1 MTYIYNMSKSYEKES
16 YHKCLICHDEFK
28 NGKRFS
34 NHLKKDHDLKSLEY
48 TTKYL
53 YNEIIPNCLECHK
66 ETRYTSFTFK
76 KYCID
81 HSHIAESIAGKIGGK
96 IKETWNKG
104 KTAEE
109 DPRIAALANT
119 LKGECNPFYG
129 KQHSIE
135 VIDRI
140 SSIKRLSYENL
151 IKKINECA
159 PNITLLSEYS
169 EYKKVSTELR
179 IKCNFCSTEDNASLF
194 NLNRCWSCKK
204 CHPSGSKAQVEI
216 LDYVKSLGFDVESS
230 TRKIISPL
238 EIDIWIPEKNIGI
251 EYYGLYW
258 HSGGKS
264 DVFNKGKHREKF
276 KSCEEKNIKLIQIF
290 SDEWREK
297 KDIVKSIIRNALGKN
312 ELKIH
317 GRKCEVKRIEQS
329 ISKEFLKSSHISGS
343 TRAQVHFGL
352 YNSGYGLVGVVSGR
366 VPIQKKWGKVFE
378 VARMA
383 FLKNTNVVGGASKL
397 LKQLEIYAKDNGY
410 EGVLTYADLRF
421 GIGSVYQKSGYGLK
435 GETST
440 NYWYTEGLN
449 RYDRFM
455 YRAKE
460 GKSEVEVAIENK
472 VRPIW
477 GAGNKVYVKYI
488 F

>member
-1 MTYIYNMSKSYEKES
+1 MSKSYEKES
-16 YHKCLICHDEFK
+16 YHKCLICDDEFK

-48 TTKYL
+48 TIKYL
-53 YNEIIPNCLECHK
+53 YDGNLPNCLECNK
-66 ETRYTSFTFK
+66 ETRYTTFTFK
-76 KYCID
+76 KYCMN

-104 KTAEE
+104 KTAKE
-109 DPRIAALANT
+109 DPRIADLANT
-119 LKGECNPFYG
+119 LKGEGNPFYG
-129 KQHSIE
+129 KKHNKNSIE
-135 VIDRI
+135 II
-140 SSIKRLSYENL
+140 SSIKRLSYLQL
-151 IKKINECA
+151 ITKIKEYSLS
-159 PNITLLSEYS
+159 ILLISEYS
-169 EYKKVSTELR
+169 EYKNKNSLLR
-179 IKCNFCSTEDNASLF
+179 IKCNICETEDSVSLF
-194 NLNRCWSCKK
+194 NLSRCWSCKK
-204 CHPSGSKAQVEI
+204 CHPNGSKTQVEI
-216 LDYVKSLGFDVESS
+216 LDYVKSLGFDAESS

-251 EYYGLYW
+251 EYHGLYW

-276 KSCEEKNIKLIQIF
+276 KSCEEKNIKLIQVF

-329 ISKEFLKSSHISGS
+329 ISKEFLQSTHISGS

-352 YNSGYGLVGVVSGR
+352 YNPEHGLVGVVTGR

-383 FLKNTNVVGGASKL
+383 FLKNTSVIGGASKL
-397 LKQLEIYAKDNGY
+397 LKQLELYAKDNGY
-410 EGVLTYADLRF
+410 EGILTYADLRF
-421 GIGSVYQKSGYGLK
+421 GTGGVYQKCGYELK

-440 NYWYTEGLN
+440 NYWYTEGLK
-449 RYDRFM
+449 RYDRFL
-455 YRAKE
+455 YRAQN
-460 GKSEVEVAIENK
+460 GKSEVDVALENK

-488 F
+488 FNNI